1 MKTTTTVMPTTIATT
16 EIQTTIAPT
25 APSQEVD
32 ENIKAPEGLVW
43 AGNKELPYYF
53 AWAKASDVDSY
64 NVYVDNKYVTN
75 VEVSSVNLDKS
86 VFEKGS
92 GEYTISVAAVKG
104 NKKSNS
110 TSIKYTYNKEG
121 QHVTT
126 VAPTEKITEVTTT
139 TQREFY
145 EEPETEVHL
154 KNINV
159 DNYMRQIDTSSSTS
173 IKTSANEGME
183 KLFDGDINTK
193 LCTSDG
199 FPLRISWQMKKP
211 IILKK
216 YTLTTANDSET
227 YSYRNP
233 KSWHLYGS
241 NNGTSWTRIRYCN
254 R

>member
-53 AWAKASDVDSY
+53 AWAATDGADSY

-110 TSIKYTYNKEG
+110 TSI
-121 QHVTT
+121 
-126 VAPTEKITEVTTT
+126 
-139 TQREFY
+139 
-145 EEPETEVHL
+145 
-154 KNINV
+154 
-159 DNYMRQIDTSSSTS
+159 
-173 IKTSANEGME
+173 
-183 KLFDGDINTK
+183 
-193 LCTSDG
+193 
-199 FPLRISWQMKKP
+199 
-211 IILKK
+211 
-216 YTLTTANDSET
+216 
-227 YSYRNP
+227 
-233 KSWHLYGS
+233 
-241 NNGTSWTRIRYCN
+241 
-254 R
+254 

>member
-1 MKTTTTVMPTTIATT
+1 M
-16 EIQTTIAPT
+16 
-25 APSQEVD
+25 
-32 ENIKAPEGLVW
+32 
-43 AGNKELPYYF
+43 
-53 AWAKASDVDSY
+53 
-64 NVYVDNKYVTN
+64 
-75 VEVSSVNLDKS
+75 DKS

-139 TQREFY
+139 TQKEFY
-145 EEPETEVHL
+145 EEPETEVHP

-216 YTLTTANDSET
+216 IYI
-227 YSYRNP
+227 
-233 KSWHLYGS
+233 
-241 NNGTSWTRIRYCN
+241 NNSQ
-254 R
+254 